1 MESYEILW
9 KDALIDLQSSEI
21 SQQGYTTFIEPL
33 VAADLKGNKLVLWSK
48 TNLAAERVN
57 KSYADIINESL

>member
-33 VAADLKGNKLVLWSK
+33 VAADLKGNKLVL
-48 TNLAAERVN
+48 
-57 KSYADIINESL
+57 